1 MKLWTGVWGL
11 WKDISKINVDKLKVI
26 NSEYTSEKKNDKVG
40 ELVLPDQVLFQTMR
54 QAPETEWFG

>member
-1 MKLWTGVWGL
+1 M
-11 WKDISKINVDKLKVI
+11 DKLKVI
-26 NSEYTSEKKNDKVG
+26 NSEYTSEKKKNDKVG